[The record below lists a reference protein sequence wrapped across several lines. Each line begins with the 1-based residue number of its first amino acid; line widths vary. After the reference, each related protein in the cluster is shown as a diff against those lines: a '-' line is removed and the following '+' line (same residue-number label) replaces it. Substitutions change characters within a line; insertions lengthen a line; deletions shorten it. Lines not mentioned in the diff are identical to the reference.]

1 MSNEEYADF
10 FHYESRFV
18 RNMHSSR
25 LPKRATF
32 PNSRSFFTR
41 LPLCPVAAMLGGS
54 TGDAM
59 TDSTTLAAEAATLN
73 LPRFSEAEAWR
84 LGSLLVARALAE
96 CLPVVIN
103 IRTADRTL
111 FHAALPGS
119 APLNDLWARRKS
131 ATALVFHEPSFL
143 VGTRNR
149 EKGEALSK
157 HGLDPDTHADHGG
170 AVPVRV
176 AGVGVVAVATVS
188 GLPQAEDH
196 AMVVAALRAVQAE
209 LG

>member
-1 MSNEEYADF
+1 
-10 FHYESRFV
+10 
-18 RNMHSSR
+18 
-25 LPKRATF
+25 
-32 PNSRSFFTR
+32 
-41 LPLCPVAAMLGGS
+41 
-54 TGDAM
+54 M
-59 TDSTTLAAEAATLN
+59 TDSATLAAEAATLT
-73 LPRFSEAEAWR
+73 LPRFAEAEAWR
-84 LGSLLVARALAE
+84 LGSMMVERARAEAM
-96 CLPVVIN
+96 PVVID

-149 EKGEALSK
+149 EKGGSLAGN
-157 HGLDPDTHADHGG
+157 GLDPMTHADHGG

-176 AGVGVVAVATVS
+176 AGAGVVAVATVS

-196 AMVVAALRAVQAE
+196 AMVVAALRALQAE